1 MLIGFT
7 RAGRARVGIIITH
20 TMGDQPSIRENANST
35 MSMIPPPASL
45 PYPIPLER
53 LRTLD
58 ILDGRAGSNRASP
71 DVVCQLAANN
81 DLEAVRAW
89 LAEFHDS
96 PQTLRNYRKEA
107 ERLLLWALLERSKPL
122 SSLTRED
129 CLLYETFLADPQPR
143 DRWCGPRVPRFKPQ
157 WRPFLGPLQP
167 ASRKQALL
175 IVNSLFSYLVKAGY
189 LAGNP
194 LSLARRRGRNTQP
207 LREIE
212 RFLEHDQW
220 QALLATVEEL
230 PRETERDYQHYA
242 RARYLVAL
250 LYLLGPR
257 VSEVAEHTMG
267 SFVRVR
273 DRWWWQV
280 IGKGR
285 KEARVPVNQDM
296 LNALSDYRR
305 FYGLPTLPAPEES
318 TPLVMNLKGTGGIGD
333 NMIYR
338 IVKDLVARAAD
349 RLTATDTYQADKLR
363 RASTHWFRHTSIT
376 HQADAGIDI
385 QFLQRNARHAR
396 IDTTG
401 LYLHAEEKDWH
412 EAMER
417 HRLKE

>member
-1 MLIGFT
+1 MT
-7 RAGRARVGIIITH
+7 
-20 TMGDQPSIRENANST
+20 
-35 MSMIPPPASL
+35 MIPIPPATL
-45 PYPIPLER
+45 APPLPLER
-53 LRTLD
+53 LRVPEA
-58 ILDGRAGSNRASP
+58 LDGRAGVNRAGS
-71 DVVCQLAANN
+71 DVVCQLAASN
-81 DLEAVRAW
+81 DMEAVRAW

-107 ERLLLWALLERSKPL
+107 ERLLLWALLERDKAL

-143 DRWCGPRVPRFKPQ
+143 ERWCGQKAPRFSPR
-157 WRPFLGPLQP
+157 WRPFLGPLNP
-167 ASRKQALL
+167 ASQKVAML
-175 IVNSLFSYLVKAGY
+175 IINSLFSYLVKAGY

-194 LSLARRRGRNTQP
+194 LALARRRSRGQQSARQV
-207 LREIE
+207 E

-220 QALLATVEEL
+220 RVLLATVDEL
-230 PRETERDYQHYA
+230 PRDQERDRQHHA
-242 RARYLVAL
+242 RAKYLLAL

-257 VSEVAEHTMG
+257 VSEVANHAMS
-267 SFVRVR
+267 SFMQIRG
-273 DRWWWQV
+273 RWWWRV

-285 KEARVPVNQDM
+285 KEAQVPVNQDM
-296 LNALSDYRR
+296 LQALRDYRR
-305 FYGLPTLPAPEES
+305 FYGLSPLPAPDDA
-318 TPLVMNLKGTGGIGD
+318 TPLVLNLKGTGGIGD

-338 IVKDLVARAAD
+338 IVKELVAKAAA
-349 RLTATDTYQADKLR
+349 RLEAEDPYQAEKLR

-401 LYLHAEEKDWH
+401 LYLHAEEKEWH
-412 EAMER
+412 ETMER

>member
-1 MLIGFT
+1 MNT
-7 RAGRARVGIIITH
+7 
-20 TMGDQPSIRENANST
+20 
-35 MSMIPPPASL
+35 PAL
-45 PYPIPLER
+45 PYPVPLER
-53 LRTLD
+53 LQR
-58 ILDGRAGSNRASP
+58 IEIPDGRAGSNRAGPS
-71 DVVCQLAANN
+71 VVCQLAANN
-81 DLEAVRAW
+81 DLDAVRAW

-107 ERLLLWALLERSKPL
+107 ERLLLWALIERGKPL
-122 SSLTRED
+122 SSLSRED

-143 DRWCGPRVPRFKPQ
+143 ERWCGMRLPRCNPH
-157 WRPFLGPLQP
+157 WRPFIGPLRP
-167 ASRKQALL
+167 SSRKQALL
-175 IVNSLFSYLVKAGY
+175 IINSLFSYLVKAGY

-194 LSLARRRGRNTQP
+194 LSLARRRGAGQT
-207 LREIE
+207 LRQVE

-220 QALLATVEEL
+220 QALLATVEAL
-230 PRETERDYQHYA
+230 PRDTERDQQHYA
-242 RARYLVAL
+242 RARYLIAL

-267 SFVRVR
+267 SFTRMR
-273 DRWWWQV
+273 GRWWWRV

-285 KEARVPVNQDM
+285 KEAQVPVNQDM
-296 LNALSDYRR
+296 LDALGEYRR
-305 FYGLPTLPAPEES
+305 FYGLPALPAPEES
-318 TPLVMNLKGTGGIGD
+318 TPLVLNLKGSAGIGD

-338 IVKDLVARAAD
+338 IVKSLVGQAAD
-349 RLTATDTYQADKLR
+349 RLAATDAYQADKLR

-412 EAMER
+412 AAMER
-417 HRLKE
+417 HRLRNSRS

>member
-1 MLIGFT
+1 MNT
-7 RAGRARVGIIITH
+7 
-20 TMGDQPSIRENANST
+20 
-35 MSMIPPPASL
+35 PAL
-45 PYPIPLER
+45 PYPVPLER
-53 LRTLD
+53 LQR
-58 ILDGRAGSNRASP
+58 IEIIDGRAGSNRAGPS
-71 DVVCQLAANN
+71 VVCQLAANN
-81 DLEAVRAW
+81 DLDAVRAW

-107 ERLLLWALLERSKPL
+107 ERLLLWALIERGKPL
-122 SSLTRED
+122 SSLSRED

-143 DRWCGPRVPRFKPQ
+143 ERWCGIRLPRCNPQ
-157 WRPFLGPLQP
+157 WRPFIGPLRSS
-167 ASRKQALL
+167 SRKQALL
-175 IVNSLFSYLVKAGY
+175 IINSLFSYLVKAGY

-194 LSLARRRGRNTQP
+194 LSLARRRGTGQT
-207 LREIE
+207 LRQVE

-220 QALLATVEEL
+220 QALLATVEAL
-230 PRETERDYQHYA
+230 PRDTERDQQHYA
-242 RARYLVAL
+242 RARYLIAL

-267 SFVRVR
+267 SFTRMR
-273 DRWWWQV
+273 GRWWWRV

-285 KEARVPVNQDM
+285 KEAQVPVNQDM
-296 LNALSDYRR
+296 LDALGDYRR
-305 FYGLPTLPAPEES
+305 FYGLPALPAPEES
-318 TPLVMNLKGTGGIGD
+318 TPLVLNLKGSAGIGD

-338 IVKDLVARAAD
+338 IVKNLVSLAAD
-349 RLTATDTYQADKLR
+349 RLAATDAYQADKLR

-412 EAMER
+412 AAMER
-417 HRLKE
+417 HRLRNSRS

>member
-1 MLIGFT
+1 MNTVL
-7 RAGRARVGIIITH
+7 
-20 TMGDQPSIRENANST
+20 ST
-35 MSMIPPPASL
+35 PVPL
-45 PYPIPLER
+45 TDPIPLER
-53 LRTLD
+53 LRTPD
-58 ILDGRAGSNRASP
+58 EFDGRTGSNRARS
-71 DVVCQLAANN
+71 DVVCQLAASN

-107 ERLLLWALLERSKPL
+107 ERLLLWALLERGKPL

-129 CLLYETFLADPQPR
+129 CLLYEAFLADPQPR
-143 DRWCGPRVPRFKPQ
+143 QRWCGQKATRFSPH
-157 WRPFLGPLQP
+157 WRPFLGPLSP
-167 ASRKQALL
+167 ASRKLAML
-175 IVNSLFSYLVKAGY
+175 IINSLFSYLVKAGY

-194 LSLARRRGRNTQP
+194 LALARRRARGHQP
-207 LREIE
+207 MRQVE

-220 QALLATVEEL
+220 QVLLATVDEL
-230 PRETERDYQHYA
+230 PRDSERDCQHQA
-242 RARYLVAL
+242 RAKYLVAL

-257 VSEVAEHTMG
+257 VSEVAGHAMS
-267 SFVRVR
+267 SFIQIRGL
-273 DRWWWQV
+273 WWWRV

-285 KEARVPVNQDM
+285 KEAQVPVNQDM
-296 LNALSDYRR
+296 LDALGDYRR
-305 FYGLPTLPAPEES
+305 FYGLPALPAPEES
-318 TPLVMNLKGTGGIGD
+318 TPLVMNLKGTSGIGD

-338 IVKDLVARAAD
+338 IVKDLVTKAAD
-349 RLTATDTYQADKLR
+349 RLAITDTYQADKLR

-417 HRLKE
+417 HRLKENQ

>member
-1 MLIGFT
+1 M
-7 RAGRARVGIIITH
+7 A
-20 TMGDQPSIRENANST
+20 P
-35 MSMIPPPASL
+35 IPDLSSAI
-45 PYPIPLER
+45 PYPVPLER

-58 ILDGRAGSNRASP
+58 IFDDRLGSNRAGP
-71 DVVCQLAANN
+71 GVVCQLAANN
-81 DLEAVRAW
+81 DLDAVRAW

-107 ERLLLWALLERSKPL
+107 ERLLLWALLERGKPL

-129 CLLYETFLADPQPR
+129 CLLYETFLVDPQPY
-143 DRWCGPRVPRFKPQ
+143 DRWCGPRVPRFNPQ

-167 ASRKQALL
+167 TSRKQALL
-175 IVNSLFSYLVKAGY
+175 IINSLLSYLVKAGY

-194 LSLARRRGRNTQP
+194 LSLVRRRGHNPQP
-207 LREIE
+207 LRQVE

-220 QALLATVEEL
+220 QALLAAVEEL
-230 PRETERDYQHYA
+230 PRETEREQQHHA

-273 DRWWWQV
+273 NRWWWRV
-280 IGKGR
+280 VGKGH

-296 LNALSDYRR
+296 MSALSDYRR
-305 FYGLPTLPAPEES
+305 FYDLPTLPTPEES
-318 TPLVMNLKGTGGIGD
+318 TPLVMNLKGTRGIGD

-338 IVKDLVARAAD
+338 IVKYLVARAAD
-349 RLTATDTYQADKLR
+349 RLAITDVYQADKLR

-417 HRLKE
+417 HRLKENRA

>member
-1 MLIGFT
+1 M
-7 RAGRARVGIIITH
+7 
-20 TMGDQPSIRENANST
+20 SST
-35 MSMIPPPASL
+35 TLSPTISL
-45 PYPIPLER
+45 PYPVPLER

-58 ILDGRAGSNRASP
+58 VLDGRTGGNRAGP
-71 DVVCQLAANN
+71 EVVCQLAANN
-81 DLEAVRAW
+81 DLDAVRVW

-107 ERLLLWALLERSKPL
+107 ERLLLWALLERDKPL

-129 CLLYETFLADPQPR
+129 CILYETFLANPQPH
-143 DRWCGPRVPRFKPQ
+143 DRWCGPRVPRLDGR

-167 ASRKQALL
+167 TSRKQAML
-175 IVNSLFSYLVKAGY
+175 IINSLFSYLVKAGY

-194 LSLARRRGRNTQP
+194 LSLARRRVHSAQP
-207 LREIE
+207 LRQVE

-220 QALLATVEEL
+220 QALLDAVEAL
-230 PRETERDYQHYA
+230 PRDTERDHQHYT

-250 LYLLGPR
+250 LYLMGPR

-273 DRWWWQV
+273 GRWWWQV

-296 LNALSDYRR
+296 LDALSDYRR
-305 FYGLPTLPAPEES
+305 FYGLPALPAPEES
-318 TPLVMNLKGTGGIGD
+318 TPLIMNLKGTGGIGD

-338 IVKDLVARAAD
+338 IIKDLVAKAAT
-349 RLTATDTYQADKLR
+349 RLEPTDPYQAGKLR
-363 RASTHWFRHTSIT
+363 KASTHWFRHTSIT
-376 HQADAGIDI
+376 HQADAGIDL